1 MPTTLADRMM
11 PVLRRLDAERAH
23 DLALLALRTGLVG
36 GGPADDG
43 RLAVDVLGMRL
54 GNPIGLA
61 AGFDKNAVAVRPLL
75 RLGFGAV
82 EVGTVTRLAQP
93 GNPSPRLFR
102 LAEDAAIINRLGF
115 NNAGAAAMLARLRL
129 LPAGLPV
136 GVNIGLNKIGADPV
150 ADYPALVAL
159 LAPHAAYVT
168 INVSSPNT
176 PGLRDLQTAAHLT
189 AIVAAI
195 RAAVPEHPPLLVK
208 LAPDLVPEALP
219 EIVAA
224 TIAAGVAGLIVS
236 NTTTHRPDTLRSHH
250 AGEAGGLSGAPL
262 MQRST
267 AMLRQVAELAA
278 GRLALVGVGG
288 VMSGADVLTKL
299 RAGASLVQVYSGF
312 ALHGSG
318 WVARLRTELRAA
330 LDAAGFATVG
340 EAIGTWER

>member
-1 MPTTLADRMM
+1 M
-11 PVLRRLDAERAH
+11 LRRLDAERAH
-23 DLALLALRTGLVG
+23 NLALLALRTGLAG

-43 RLAVDVLGMRL
+43 RLAVNVLGMRL

-61 AGFDKNAVAVRPLL
+61 AGFDKNAVAVRALL
-75 RLGFGAV
+75 RLGFGAI

-93 GNPSPRLFR
+93 GNPPPRLFR
-102 LAEDAAIINRLGF
+102 LVEDAAIINRLGF
-115 NNAGAAAMLARLRL
+115 NNAGAAEMLARLRK
-129 LPAGLPV
+129 LPV
-136 GVNIGLNKIGADPV
+136 GLPIGANIGLNKTDADPL
-150 ADYPALVAL
+150 ADYPALVAQ
-159 LAPHAAYVT
+159 LAPYVAYVT

-195 RAAVPEHPPLLVK
+195 RAAAPEHPPLLVK
-208 LAPDLVPEALP
+208 LAPDLASEALP

-224 TIAAGVAGLIVS
+224 TVTAGISGLIVS
-236 NTTTHRPDTLRSHH
+236 NTTTQRPDSLRSRH
-250 AGEAGGLSGAPL
+250 AGEVGGLSGRPL

-267 AMLRQVAELAA
+267 AMLRQVAGLAG
-278 GRLALVGVGG
+278 GRLTLVGVGG

-312 ALHGSG
+312 ALHGPG
-318 WVARLRTELRAA
+318 WVARLKAELRTA